1 MLRLQASGYL
11 VQTLP
16 PHNGA
21 GASFVLVVI
30 GLAIAKHVHAT
41 ATTRTKVLTAR
52 FMGDSPYDAGPLG
65 AETLVAGL

>member
-1 MLRLQASGYL
+1 

-16 PHNGA
+16 AHNGA
-21 GASFVLVVI
+21 GASLVVVVI

-52 FMGDSPYDAGPLG
+52 FMGNSPYMRVPW
-65 AETLVAGL
+65 ERKP